1 MNRGVFIAFEGIDG
15 AGTTTQAARLHRRLP
30 AAHLTHEPSPRPL
43 GVVLRRALGHEI
55 DMAPEAM
62 ALAFAGDRL
71 DHWTGEI
78 RPALHRGDCVI
89 CDRYLL
95 SSLAYQS
102 LSAPLDWVATLNGF
116 AGRPD
121 LTLFLRVSPEV
132 AAERRSA
139 RRGSPERFEKD
150 SFQRRVADRY
160 EELLSR
166 DDIGPVTVIDSHLNP
181 DEVESSIW
189 AVVEPVLNAWEVPR

>member
-1 MNRGVFIAFEGIDG
+1 VWS
-15 AGTTTQAARLHRRLP
+15 ARETIQRCDP
-30 AAHLTHEPSPRPL
+30 
-43 GVVLRRALGHEI
+43 VQRRAQGLVGERRQQIPVTDH
-55 DMAPEAM
+55 AVPAM
-62 ALAFAGDRL
+62 ER
-71 DHWTGEI
+71 
-78 RPALHRGDCVI
+78 
-89 CDRYLL
+89 
-95 SSLAYQS
+95 
-102 LSAPLDWVATLNGF
+102 
-116 AGRPD
+116 RPD
-121 LTLFLRVSPEV
+121 LAGPVVQAV

-189 AVVEPVLNAWEVPR
+189 AVVEPVLDAWEVPR

>member
-1 MNRGVFIAFEGIDG
+1 MTRGVFIAFEGIDG
-15 AGTTTQAARLHRRLP
+15 AGTTTQAARLQAKIP
-30 AAHLTHEPSPRPL
+30 QAHLTHEPSSRPL
-43 GVVLRRALGHEI
+43 GTVLRRALSHEV
-55 DMAPEAM
+55 DMTPDAM

-78 RPALHRGDCVI
+78 RPALQDGRPVI

-102 LSAPLDWVATLNGF
+102 LSAPLDWVVTLNAM

-132 AAERRSA
+132 AALRRA
-139 RRGSPERFEKD
+139 GRDQKPERFEQD
-150 SFQRRVADRY
+150 TVQERVAARY
-160 EELLSR
+160 DELIDR
-166 DDIGPVTVIDSHLNP
+166 DDIGPVAVIDSHPSP
-181 DEVESSIW
+181 DEVEASIW
-189 AVVEPVLNAWEVPR
+189 RVVEPLLTAWEIER